1 MTETFWF
8 NSKHVCIRQA
18 YCKDF
23 QHDNQMRVNYRSSKL
38 KVVHFYI
45 YEPIVLN
52 SDNKFIIDLRR
63 QAFSCDRQDFRL
75 GLVDWEFI
83 WVGPVMYFIC
93 RKKLVKVSRC
103 CKGWYNQHRGLLVNW
118 HAMVDRW
125 CIVWR
130 IVGLKYCLEELCV
143 SLVPHLTPF
152 HPGGLLAYF

>member
-1 MTETFWF
+1 M
-8 NSKHVCIRQA
+8 RQA

-63 QAFSCDRQDFRL
+63 QAFSCDRQDFRFRL
-75 GLVDWEFI
+75 RVYLSWSSDVFHLQ
-83 WVGPVMYFIC
+83 
-93 RKKLVKVSRC
+93 KNLVKVNRC
-103 CKGWYNQHRGLLVNW
+103 CTGWYHQHRGLLVNW

-125 CIVWR
+125 YIVWR
-130 IVGLKYCLEELCV
+130 IVGLKYCLEELYV